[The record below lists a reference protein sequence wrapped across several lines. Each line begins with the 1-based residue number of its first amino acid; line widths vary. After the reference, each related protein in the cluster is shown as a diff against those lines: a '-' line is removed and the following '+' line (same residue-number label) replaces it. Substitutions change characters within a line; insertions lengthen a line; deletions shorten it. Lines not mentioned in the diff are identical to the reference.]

1 MRSGNHPSSVG
12 FRHGTRDWVS
22 LRTTFSAR
30 KPLPGPISVSLH
42 YRAKNE
48 RNGRKSP
55 TPLRW
60 FSSLHRLSSVS
71 CPVQPE
77 WLAMSLS
84 NGRAGGIEYRFA
96 PLSRCE
102 SAYRRPISASLR
114 QTPFGASRPS
124 FVVLR
129 VRFIDHSALVI
140 KP

>member
-84 NGRAGGIEYRFA
+84 NGRAGGIECRFA

-102 SAYRRPISASLR
+102 SACRRPSPLRSVKPPSGLLVPLSLSSASDLLII
-114 QTPFGASRPS
+114 QP
-124 FVVLR
+124 
-129 VRFIDHSALVI
+129 
-140 KP
+140 